1 MHNEIK
7 TKTKTPPKNHCLKD
21 FLRKTLKLVVE
32 KENVKKISST
42 PAQKEEK
49 GTTNLKRNLKIVR
62 THIRKCQ
69 RVA

>member
-1 MHNEIK
+1 
-7 TKTKTPPKNHCLKD
+7 
-21 FLRKTLKLVVE
+21 LKLVVE
-32 KENVKKISST
+32 KENVKNSSST
-42 PAQKEEK
+42 PAEKKEK

>member
-1 MHNEIK
+1 
-7 TKTKTPPKNHCLKD
+7 
-21 FLRKTLKLVVE
+21 LKLVVG

-49 GTTNLKRNLKIVR
+49 GTNNLKRNLKIVR